1 MSQGISVKIPLR
13 YDEEDGPYQ
22 LTKSVPEAVKQNLRH
37 LVLTIPGEKVMNPN
51 FGVGIHQLL
60 FENEDDNIQRVLNE
74 RLQEQVNKYMPFIE
88 IINLRTGFEDHILNV
103 EIKYFISPLGI
114 SDALSVNV
122 ESSR

>member
-13 YDEEDGPYQ
+13 YDDADGPYQ
-22 LTKSVPEAVKQNLRH
+22 LTKTMPEAVKQNLKH
-37 LVLTIPGEKVMNPN
+37 LVLTVPGERVMNPN

-60 FENEDDNIQRVLNE
+60 FENEDDNIQMVLSE
-74 RLQEQVNKYMPFIE
+74 RLQEQVNRYMPFID
-88 IINLRTGFEDHILNV
+88 IINLRTDFEEHTLHV

-122 ESSR
+122 ES